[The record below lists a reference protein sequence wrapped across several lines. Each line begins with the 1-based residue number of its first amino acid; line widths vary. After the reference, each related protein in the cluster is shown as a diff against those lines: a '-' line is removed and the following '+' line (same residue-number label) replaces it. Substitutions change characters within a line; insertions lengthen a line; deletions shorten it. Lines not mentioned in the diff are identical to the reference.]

1 MPCDNIIYKCYCQ
14 VSFIVFF
21 HQTIFKY
28 ITKKVKKYFY
38 NFMTYENACYIL
50 EISLEYIK
58 NSHNIIFRETLQIY
72 HKTLYD
78 TLNDH

>member
-1 MPCDNIIYKCYCQ
+1 
-14 VSFIVFF
+14 
-21 HQTIFKY
+21 
-28 ITKKVKKYFY
+28 
-38 NFMTYENACYIL
+38 MTYENACYIL